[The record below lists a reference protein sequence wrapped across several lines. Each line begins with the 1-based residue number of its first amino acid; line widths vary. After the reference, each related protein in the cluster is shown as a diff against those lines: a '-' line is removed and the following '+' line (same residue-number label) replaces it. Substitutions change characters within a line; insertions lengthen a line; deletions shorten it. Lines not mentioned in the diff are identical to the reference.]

1 MEPGDREA
9 GGGGEPDGS
18 LAPALLASQSASAT
32 GPAPSRS
39 ELDIF
44 IRVSLAL
51 FVIAFMVW
59 LSLAWGGYARSYA
72 GALEPWHRGGRNFV
86 ELTLVS
92 EDRSNLA
99 CAANAAVAGLH
110 CGFDA
115 GGAPSPM
122 GDADDRHVL
131 RPYNTV
137 NGQLF
142 LGAGLWSS
150 PALAAKLP
158 AQRFTVWCDLEVAG
172 ALRSVA
178 LRWAPRGTFAPVDK
192 SLAVGE
198 LHDCAIPE

>member
-9 GGGGEPDGS
+9 GEGGEPDRS
-18 LAPALLASQSASAT
+18 SAPAALAPA
-32 GPAPSRS
+32 PSTVTEQARS

-51 FVIAFMVW
+51 FVIAFVVW
-59 LSLAWGGYARSYA
+59 VRLGWGGYARSYA
-72 GALEPWHRGGRNFV
+72 GAIEPWHRGGRNFV

-92 EDRSNLA
+92 QDRSNLA
-99 CAANAAVAGLH
+99 CASDSTIAGLH
-110 CGFDA
+110 CGFGA
-115 GGAPSPM
+115 GGLPSST
-122 GDADDRHVL
+122 GDADDLHVL

-142 LGAGLWSS
+142 LGAGLWGS
-150 PALAAKLP
+150 PALAGKLP
-158 AQRFTVWCDLEVAG
+158 TQRFTVWCDLEVAG

-178 LRWAPRGTFAPVDK
+178 LRWAPRGPFAPADK